1 MREESFTF
9 YEFMDELRT
18 LKVAPIVGEVIDR
31 EGVYDIHAINV
42 FLKTLVAVYKV
53 FDTWS
58 VLLKNITYCL
68 RVVWRR

>member
-18 LKVAPIVGEVIDR
+18 LKVAPIVGEVIDG